1 VLRTAAFELAQEDD
15 LVAQLLDAHMVV
27 LHAGA
32 HLLHFVQLVVVCGEE
47 RLGVRRRVVVQV
59 LDHRPGDGNTVVGTR
74 AAADF
79 VQQDDAAVGDVI
91 EDAGRFEHLDHEGR
105 FALRDVVRRPD
116 AREYLVHHTDMR
128 RFGGDEGSHLRH
140 QDDERRLPQQGR
152 LTRHVGA
159 GDHHDLL
166 FLVVEQHVVGDILL
180 PYGHERLDDGMAS
193 LADVDALA
201 VVEHGADIAAFAG
214 DAGEGL
220 QAIDTRHDGGVAQQ
234 HGERTADAGDDVGID
249 ALFDH
254 QHLLLGA
261 EDLLL
266 VFLQLLGD
274 VAFGIGEGLLA
285 DPGLGHLVLMG
296 VAHFDIVA
304 EDVVV
309 ADLERR
315 DARRLALALLDAC
328 QVILAVE
335 RDAAQVVQL
344 GIHAVGDDAALL
356 DLVVERI
363 GVYLPCDAVAH
374 AGHQV
379 DLRRQRMQTVI
390 VRGFE
395 RRLEQFDR
403 KERILELHQFPGR
416 HPRRGD
422 TRRNTLHV
430 AHQRHLLAHGVGQ
443 VGILDEMPDYVQPFV
458 DLHGILD
465 GHGDPPF
472 EQAAAH
478 GGERAVDD
486 IGEAA
491 LLAPPVRREQ
501 LEVADREFVDPHV
514 VVLVDTRN
522 RTDMGDVAVLGE
534 FEVVEDG
541 AGGGYAAGEMVDAEP
556 LERRGRELLAEFFT
570 VDLLREDPFV
580 EPVGV
585 MLRPESGGEAVFVTA
600 LVDDLLGCE
609 VRNELVDVVV
619 GAFGH
624 VELARRNVEERHTG
638 RLPAEVDRSEESVF
652 LVGQDIVAQHDA
664 RGDQFDDAALD
675 QPPHLLG
682 VFQLLA
688 DGYALARPHQLGQ
701 VGVDGMVGEPRQF
714 DVGCR
719 TVGPPRER
727 NAEYAAG
734 LDRVLAEGFV
744 KIPYPEEQD
753 GIGMHR
759 LDRIILLHQRCLDIF
774 FVYFFLCVHNKK
786 LYVISIQR

>member
-1 VLRTAAFELAQEDD
+1 
-15 LVAQLLDAHMVV
+15 
-27 LHAGA
+27 
-32 HLLHFVQLVVVCGEE
+32 
-47 RLGVRRRVVVQV
+47 
-59 LDHRPGDGNTVVGTR
+59 
-74 AAADF
+74 
-79 VQQDDAAVGDVI
+79 
-91 EDAGRFEHLDHEGR
+91 
-105 FALRDVVRRPD
+105 
-116 AREYLVHHTDMR
+116 
-128 RFGGDEGSHLRH
+128 
-140 QDDERRLPQQGR
+140 
-152 LTRHVGA
+152 
-159 GDHHDLL
+159 
-166 FLVVEQHVVGDILL
+166 
-180 PYGHERLDDGMAS
+180 MAS

-220 QAIDTRHDGGVAQQ
+220 QAIDTRHDSGVAQQ
-234 HGERTADAGDDVGID
+234 HGERTAYVGDDVGID

-254 QHLLLGA
+254 QHLLLGP

-266 VFLQLLGD
+266 VFLQFLGD

-285 DPGLGHLVLMG
+285 DPALGNLVLMG

-335 RDAAQVVQL
+335 RNAAQVVQL

-356 DLVVERI
+356 NLVVERI
-363 GVYLPCDAVAH
+363 GVYLPRDAVAH

-379 DLRRQRMQTVI
+379 DLRRQRMQSVV

-422 TRRNTLHV
+422 TRRDTLHV

-443 VGILDEMPDYVQPFV
+443 VGILDEMSDYVQPFV

-541 AGGGYAAGEMVDAEP
+541 AGGRYAAGEMVDAEA
-556 LERRGRELLAEFFT
+556 LERRGRELLAEFST

-585 MLRPESGGEAVFVTA
+585 MFRPESGREAVFVTA

-638 RLPAEVDRSEESVF
+638 RLPAEVDRSEEGVF
-652 LVGQDIVAQHDA
+652 LVGQDIVTQHDA
-664 RGDQFDDAALD
+664 RGDQLDHAALD
-675 QPPHLLG
+675 QPPDELR
-682 VFQLLA
+682 VFELFA
-688 DGYALARPHQLGQ
+688 NGYALARPYQLGQ
-701 VGVDGMVGEPRQF
+701 VGVDGMVGKPGQF

-719 TVGPPRER
+719 SVGPPRER
-727 NAEYAAG
+727 NAEDAAG
-734 LDRVLAEGFV
+734 LDRVLAECLV
-744 KIPYPEEQD
+744 KVPYPEEQD

-759 LDRIILLHQRCLDIF
+759 LDRIILLHQRCLDVF